1 MARCGKC
8 DRVEEGSGG
17 YGRNTW
23 RYHVFTGNFRSVTRL
38 TVILAEA
45 AGGAEAAPLEPPP
58 PPTTR
63 LVPCVPLMTVDTSQ
77 QVRAVSRTGS
87 QHCLSEIIQRIKP
100 V

>member
-63 LVPCVPLMTVDTSQ
+63 SIPCVPLIGDC
-77 QVRAVSRTGS
+77 RYLPAGTGCES
-87 QHCLSEIIQRIKP
+87 YRITALP
-100 V
+100 F

>member
-58 PPTTR
+58 PPTNHKIN
-63 LVPCVPLMTVDTSQ
+63 TVRTSYDC
-77 QVRAVSRTGS
+77 RYLPAGTGCES
-87 QHCLSEIIQRIKP
+87 YRITVLP
-100 V
+100 F